1 MFPVLFEIFNFE
13 IRSYGVLIA
22 AGILAGVFFAGKET
36 RRRNLPDGIMAEFI
50 PYGVI
55 FGLLLSRLV
64 YVFTHIDYFIS
75 HPAQTLNFRAG
86 GLNFFGGLAGGFITA
101 LIYLKIRKIL
111 FRPFADCAAVALP
124 AALFFGRIGCFLNGC
139 CHGIPSKLPWAV
151 TYANPRSS
159 AVLHTPVHPTQLYEA
174 GGNLLIF
181 GLLWAIR
188 KKKMS
193 DGTLFSLFLLLY
205 SLMRLFLERIR
216 ADTLAYITP
225 GFAWTELF
233 FIVIMASA
241 AIIIFNS
248 NRGKAKC
255 RKKQKRQP
263 VRKKPDR
270 TNPSS

>member
-50 PYGVI
+50 PFGVI
-55 FGLLLSRLV
+55 FGLVLSRLV
-64 YVFTHIDYFIS
+64 YVFTHIDYFVL
-75 HPAQTLNFRAG
+75 HPAQALNFRAG

-101 LIYLKIRKIL
+101 VVYLKIKKIP
-111 FRPFADCAAVALP
+111 FRPFADCAAAALP

-139 CHGIPSKLPWAV
+139 CHGIKTQLPWAV
-151 TYANPRSS
+151 TYSHPRSS

-181 GLLWAIR
+181 LLIWAVR

-193 DGTLFSLFLLLY
+193 DGTLFSLFLVFY
-205 SLMRLFLERIR
+205 SLMRLFLETFR

-241 AIIIFNS
+241 VIFIFKS

-255 RKKQKRQP
+255 QKKQKKQP
-263 VRKKPDR
+263 GRKIPEK
-270 TNPSS
+270 TNPSF